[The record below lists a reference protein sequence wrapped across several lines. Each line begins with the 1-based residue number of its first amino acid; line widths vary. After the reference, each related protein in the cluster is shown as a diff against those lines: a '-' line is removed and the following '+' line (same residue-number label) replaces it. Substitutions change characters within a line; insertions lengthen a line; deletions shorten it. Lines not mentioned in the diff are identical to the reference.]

1 MHGVIPAQGE
11 AKIEV
16 IFEPKISQSFN
27 YNINC
32 NVMRRN
38 RPICINVKGI
48 GYVLSHSVFLSG
60 KANAIEKNEKCEVS
74 FGSIFVNE
82 VKDKKIIIENNG
94 DFNFDFAMKTSHS
107 FPFLKISNEF
117 GTVKKNE
124 KFAIDLVFAPQD
136 EFAFKANAS
145 LTLSI
150 ISGPTYTF
158 ILRGTAK
165 TPGIDFSFYTYDF
178 GPCFVLKQPL
188 PITADL

>member
-16 IFEPKISQSFN
+16 IFEPKTSQSFN

-60 KANAIEKNEKCEVS
+60 KPNPIERNEKCEVS

-136 EFAFKANAS
+136 
-145 LTLSI
+145 
-150 ISGPTYTF
+150 
-158 ILRGTAK
+158 
-165 TPGIDFSFYTYDF
+165 
-178 GPCFVLKQPL
+178 
-188 PITADL
+188 